1 LPKAGRDA
9 VQAELATANT
19 TDTGLGQ
26 AILDELNRRRE
37 ADLAASR
44 KAQASTVVDRLMQN
58 ADVQALKSDD
68 LAILSAQQQ
77 ADAIKQPPK

>member
-1 LPKAGRDA
+1 MPKAGRDA